1 MFVAFFVLEE
11 RKIKTIKLIKKNHLI
26 SVNEVS
32 EAIQLKWKEPNNCF
46 TQPLILKRVY
56 GVVRDLIRKYLN
68 VRKRGKG
75 KDSASCVK
83 DDCVKGLHV
92 TNCKCEKEQKIP
104 ELLLRFKLQDIL
116 NSTYSTISIVAQ
128 MAAAEKFNKVYD
140 LPPIIEEDEDVD
152 FIGVGEKNIEVV
164 MSHANVDR
172 GKAVTALKNKV
183 NNDIIKCY
191 YGTCYVNF
199 TDD

>member
-1 MFVAFFVLEE
+1 MFSLNFSAGSQHIL
-11 RKIKTIKLIKKNHLI
+11 LI
-26 SVNEVS
+26 SPNHVIFNTILQVSVDSWFYANLLVNLCS
-32 EAIQLKWKEPNNCF
+32 ICRCKIQVC
-46 TQPLILKRVY
+46 
-56 GVVRDLIRKYLN
+56 
-68 VRKRGKG
+68 

-140 LPPIIEEDEDVD
+140 LPPIIEENEDVD
-152 FIGVGEKNIEVV
+152 FIGVEEKNIEVV

-172 GKAVTALKNKV
+172 GKAVTG
-183 NNDIIKCY
+183 
-191 YGTCYVNF
+191 YGF
-199 TDD
+199 EE

>member
-1 MFVAFFVLEE
+1 MFSLNFSAGSQHIL
-11 RKIKTIKLIKKNHLI
+11 LI
-26 SVNEVS
+26 S
-32 EAIQLKWKEPNNCF
+32 PN
-46 TQPLILKRVY
+46 
-56 GVVRDLIRKYLN
+56 
-68 VRKRGKG
+68 
-75 KDSASCVK
+75 
-83 DDCVKGLHV
+83 H
-92 TNCKCEKEQKIP
+92 EKEQKIP

-172 GKAVTALKNKV
+172 GKAVTG
-183 NNDIIKCY
+183 
-191 YGTCYVNF
+191 YGF
-199 TDD
+199 EE

>member
-1 MFVAFFVLEE
+1 MRIF
-11 RKIKTIKLIKKNHLI
+11 
-26 SVNEVS
+26 S
-32 EAIQLKWKEPNNCF
+32 
-46 TQPLILKRVY
+46 
-56 GVVRDLIRKYLN
+56 
-68 VRKRGKG
+68 
-75 KDSASCVK
+75 SAHFW
-83 DDCVKGLHV
+83 G
-92 TNCKCEKEQKIP
+92 
-104 ELLLRFKLQDIL
+104 RFKLQDIL
-116 NSTYSTISIVAQ
+116 NSTYSTIFIFVAQ